1 MKRDGL
7 FSYEQQSRTG
17 FEQWR
22 VSFRT
27 ITVLAF
33 AHTKDGSKFM
43 KNVQEQSVTNARRPS
58 RDDLNI
64 KRIVVAVDL
73 SAHSE
78 RTAAYAADFAK
89 SFGASVALAHVFNT
103 EPVRTLNA
111 NETPAEE
118 ERHNT
123 ERKLGELVEKIRQ
136 TYENCDMRFRNGDP
150 AEQITALAQDL
161 GADLIITASHH
172 PRFLSRL
179 FGWDQAPRILHRARC
194 PVLVYHEG
202 IE

>member
-1 MKRDGL
+1 
-7 FSYEQQSRTG
+7 
-17 FEQWR
+17 
-22 VSFRT
+22 
-27 ITVLAF
+27 
-33 AHTKDGSKFM
+33 M

-73 SAHSE
+73 SPHSE

-89 SFGASVALAHVFNT
+89 AFGASITLAHVFDT

-136 TYENCDMRFRNGDP
+136 THENCDMRFRNGDP